1 MATTQ
6 VSGGLETIG
15 RRLPVIAFGLS
26 VSSFLAISYVLCIV
40 GYLIAPATAVRHEAL
55 AILLPGFSL
64 LSWQTFLIGLVES
77 YAWGWY
83 IALVFGALYNFF
95 VARCPR

>member
-6 VSGGLETIG
+6 VTAGTEIVG
-15 RRLPVIAFGLS
+15 RRLPVVTLGLS
-26 VSSFLAISYVLCIV
+26 LSAFLAISYVLCIV
-40 GYLIAPATAVRHEAL
+40 GYLIAPGVPVKHEAL
-55 AILLPGFSL
+55 AIFLPGFSL

-83 IALVFGALYNFF
+83 IALAFGALYNLFTT
-95 VARCPR
+95 RWPH

>member
-6 VSGGLETIG
+6 VIAGTEIVG
-15 RRLPVIAFGLS
+15 RRLPVVTLGLS
-26 VSSFLAISYVLCIV
+26 LSAFLAISYVLCIV
-40 GYLIAPATAVRHEAL
+40 GYVIAPGLPVKHEAL
-55 AILLPGFSL
+55 AIFLPGFSL

-83 IALVFGALYNFF
+83 IALVFGALYNLFTT
-95 VARCPR
+95 RWPH